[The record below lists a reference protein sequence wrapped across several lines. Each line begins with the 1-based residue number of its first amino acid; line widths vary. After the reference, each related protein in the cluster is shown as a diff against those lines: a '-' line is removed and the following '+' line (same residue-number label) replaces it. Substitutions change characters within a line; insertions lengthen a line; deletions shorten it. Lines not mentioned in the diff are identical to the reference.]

1 MWYHRVDGC
10 LWVLYVLRLTL
21 ERTLSEWIVIMCSK
35 DLVFTSLNKKTIT

>member
-10 LWVLYVLRLTL
+10 LYVLRLTL